1 MDNLGGARP
10 LRLLLLLALL
20 PPLRGQDLSVEECCD
35 KGVEWAN
42 ENRMCASLP
51 LISES
56 RECSMTQEQ
65 CCRSQLEKQSCSDGV
80 EFANVREECDSHI
93 AKNST
98 CEAEYFKTCC
108 HCCLLGKTAQV
119 QGQSCEP
126 NPKIGYQC
134 GIVFRACCGK
144 DQEGIDL
151 SIRDYAPKKE
161 PVEISKE
168 ELDQEDPY
176 LHDGCRG
183 GGPCSQQCR
192 DTGSSYVCSC
202 FVGYQLQ
209 PDGIT
214 CEDINEC
221 ITGTHNCGIGQT
233 CVNTLGSFRC
243 QRDTSCGT
251 GYELTD
257 DSRCKDIDECE
268 TGTHNC
274 PPDFICQ
281 NTPGSFRCRPKLQCM
296 SGFIQDALGNCIDIN
311 ECLSTNMPCPAG
323 QICINTDGSF
333 TCQRISPS
341 CGRGYHLN
349 EDGTRCVDVDECSS
363 SSQPCGEGHICINA
377 PGNYRCECKAGYTF
391 DVISRTCID
400 INECRRYPGR
410 LCAHK
415 CENTPGSY
423 YCTCTMGFKLSADGR
438 SCEDLNECE
447 SNPCSQECANVYGS
461 YQCYCRR
468 GFQLSDIDGIS
479 CEDIDECALPTGGH
493 ICSFRCINTPGS
505 FQCTC
510 PSTGYRLAPNARNCQ
525 DIDECVAES
534 HNCSF
539 NETCFNIQGG
549 FRCLSL
555 ECPENYR
562 KSGDTVRLEKTD
574 TIRCIKSCRPNDVSC
589 LLDPVHTISH
599 TVISLPTFRE
609 FTRPEEIIFL
619 RAITPTYPANQADI
633 IFDITEGNLRDS
645 FDIIKRYMDG
655 MTVGVVRQ
663 VRPIIGPFHAILKL
677 EMNYVMG
684 GVVSHRNIVNVH
696 IFNRKEITPCFSL
709 CLLRYE
715 EINKFRWEMLQTHLS
730 SLALDTS
737 EITNAAGQGTHHWG
751 ALITLDRLSQLG
763 GLSQRLN
770 KAPVPFAIGW
780 WWLAMGEGPECDLHC
795 RVPSLAEVSNLPTG
809 RPRLTCLCS
818 LSPCPASQGSQ
829 APRRGWGGCLFLQ
842 LPSGLSRAGLSAL
855 TQQGMPEPFPHHF
868 CSPSAFVPAA
878 CGESGS
884 FSDGEQLGTC
894 KEYFSCRCLGQS
906 KRNEMFC
913 SINYCAVQL
922 LFLCQTPEKISQLCR
937 CTAYWDGVR
946 KLLNWNSTD
955 MGLPGQGTRTLTR
968 HTESAEAASGNP
980 LFSGGVFD
988 AWNRGCLCRSLSVGR
1003 RAVP

>member
-10 LRLLLLLALL
+10 LRLLLLLALV
-20 PPLRGQDLSVEECCD
+20 PPLPGQDLSMEECCD

-42 ENRMCASLP
+42 KNRRCASLP
-51 LISES
+51 LTSES
-56 RECSMTQEQ
+56 RECSMTQVQ
-65 CCRSQLEKQSCSDGV
+65 CCRNKLEEHYCSDGI

-93 AKNST
+93 SENST
-98 CEAEYFKTCC
+98 CEAEYFKKCC
-108 HCCLLGKTAQV
+108 YCCLLGKTAQV
-119 QGQSCEP
+119 QGRSCEP
-126 NPKIGYQC
+126 NLKIGYQC
-134 GIVFRACCGK
+134 GIVFRACCVK
-144 DQEGIDL
+144 DQEGTDV
-151 SIRDYAPKKE
+151 SIVDDAPKKE
-161 PVEISKE
+161 QAEISKE

-209 PDGIT
+209 PDGVN

-221 ITGTHNCGIGQT
+221 ITGAHSCGIGQT
-233 CVNTLGSFRC
+233 CINTLGSFRC

-296 SGFIQDALGNCIDIN
+296 NGFIQDALGNCIDIN

-323 QICINTDGSF
+323 QICINTDGSY

-363 SSQPCGEGHICINA
+363 SNQPCGEGHVCINA
-377 PGNYRCECKAGYTF
+377 PGNYRCECKAGYSF

-423 YCTCTMGFKLSADGR
+423 YCTCTMGFKLSTDSR
-438 SCEDLNECE
+438 SCEDINECE
-447 SNPCSQECANVYGS
+447 SSPCSQECANVYGS

-493 ICSFRCINTPGS
+493 ICSFRCINIPGS

-525 DIDECVAES
+525 DIDECVAET

-589 LLDPVHTISH
+589 VLDPVHTISH

-663 VRPIIGPFHAILKL
+663 VRPIVGPFHAILKL

-696 IFNRKEITPCFSL
+696 IFV
-709 CLLRYE
+709 
-715 EINKFRWEMLQTHLS
+715 
-730 SLALDTS
+730 S
-737 EITNAAGQGTHHWG
+737 E
-751 ALITLDRLSQLG
+751 
-763 GLSQRLN
+763 
-770 KAPVPFAIGW
+770 
-780 WWLAMGEGPECDLHC
+780 
-795 RVPSLAEVSNLPTG
+795 
-809 RPRLTCLCS
+809 
-818 LSPCPASQGSQ
+818 
-829 APRRGWGGCLFLQ
+829 
-842 LPSGLSRAGLSAL
+842 
-855 TQQGMPEPFPHHF
+855 
-868 CSPSAFVPAA
+868 
-878 CGESGS
+878 
-884 FSDGEQLGTC
+884 
-894 KEYFSCRCLGQS
+894 
-906 KRNEMFC
+906 
-913 SINYCAVQL
+913 
-922 LFLCQTPEKISQLCR
+922 
-937 CTAYWDGVR
+937 YW
-946 KLLNWNSTD
+946 
-955 MGLPGQGTRTLTR
+955 
-968 HTESAEAASGNP
+968 
-980 LFSGGVFD
+980 F
-988 AWNRGCLCRSLSVGR
+988 
-1003 RAVP
+1003 